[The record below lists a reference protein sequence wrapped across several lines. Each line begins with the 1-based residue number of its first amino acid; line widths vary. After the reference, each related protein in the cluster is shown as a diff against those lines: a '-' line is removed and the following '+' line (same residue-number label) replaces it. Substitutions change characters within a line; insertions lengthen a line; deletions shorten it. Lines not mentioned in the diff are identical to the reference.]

1 MRARASP
8 CPVSFVVFVVPTIAG
23 IACHARER
31 PTFFWK
37 RENCFRLLALSRSP
51 WPKRATYCPPSFPTR
66 QSTGST
72 CQAGATAPPF
82 ARRAASGWH
91 RGSEAPSTSGTWRRI
106 ARRELRTIA
115 SRASS
120 GREPWPAGRGPLQGD
135 RVRNLLRNCCR
146 ACAVASDCSRGSALC
161 RFDFGPG
168 LAVHRLS
175 SSNLLLGL
183 AVKRAAQGACSRV
196 GQHSSLRPVTR
207 LRPARGH
214 SRPAALE
221 AEVTSAREDMCSAV
235 FGRINNQAVSSLHIA
250 AHRKS
255 FFSWP
260 WPRNQSSEVLTG
272 EVRPST
278 RDLEN
283 APQGHI
289 NRTHRGSESAGAAND
304 RDPRAP
310 RVSSVVPQHGAPCH
324 ETPSTAGMA

>member
-1 MRARASP
+1 MRES
-8 CPVSFVVFVVPTIAG
+8 VNVFL
-23 IACHARER
+23 
-31 PTFFWK
+31 K
-37 RENCFRLLALSRSP
+37 RENFRIRLLPSSRSP
-51 WPKRATYCPPSFPTR
+51 WPMRATYCRPSFPTR

-115 SRASS
+115 SRAL
-120 GREPWPAGRGPLQGD
+120 WAGGLGPQVEA
-135 RVRNLLRNCCR
+135 RFKVRNLLRNCCR

-168 LAVHRLS
+168 DHCAAQTFEAFTAS

-207 LRPARGH
+207 WRPARGH

-221 AEVTSAREDMCSAV
+221 AEDTSAREDMCSAV
-235 FGRINNQAVSSLHIA
+235 FGRINNQAVSILHTA
-250 AHRKS
+250 AHRSRFFLVAVAKKS
-255 FFSWP
+255 KQRGAYW
-260 WPRNQSSEVLTG
+260 RG
-272 EVRPST
+272 ETEHAR
-278 RDLEN
+278 
-283 APQGHI
+283 
-289 NRTHRGSESAGAAND
+289 AGKCAA
-304 RDPRAP
+304 RAHQP
-310 RVSSVVPQHGAPCH
+310 H
-324 ETPSTAGMA
+324 T